1 MKYEVRLNGNYMNVF
16 ATYGEAVDLRDRLL
30 RQFGT
35 HARVEI
41 ISLSGGFS
49 AFPRACFGLP
59 AGGTGGQIL
68 G

>member
-16 ATYGEAVDLRDRLL
+16 ATYGEAVDLRNRLL

-41 ISLSGGFS
+41 ISL
-49 AFPRACFGLP
+49 
-59 AGGTGGQIL
+59 
-68 G
+68 